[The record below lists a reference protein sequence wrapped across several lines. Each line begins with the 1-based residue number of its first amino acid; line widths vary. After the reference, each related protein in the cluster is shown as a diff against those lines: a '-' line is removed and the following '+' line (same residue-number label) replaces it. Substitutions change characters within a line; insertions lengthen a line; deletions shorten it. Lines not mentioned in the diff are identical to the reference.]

1 MIMPKDSTSIEIR
14 RYSDSNGSLILA
26 RDQFNNKIAVRE
38 GQSAYDLL
46 NSFDESQLTIS
57 LEDMIKKAHE
67 KDFEYFFQMGIF
79 ELNYYK
85 EDILMSQVSDYT
97 YKNGVFKDLKNRF
110 EDIKSSYDEV
120 DHSFYLFDF
129 SSSKDLNAK
138 YKISHNSSLEIDT
151 NTSVMNTRYSFPSK
165 ASLIFYPNDTR
176 LTLLGIDY
184 DANQFGDDILIA
196 MNLTEII
203 I

>member
-1 MIMPKDSTSIEIR
+1 MPKGSTSIETR
-14 RYSDSNGSLILA
+14 RHSDDSGSLILA
-26 RDQFNNKIAVRE
+26 KDQFNNKIVVRE
-38 GQSAYDLL
+38 GQPAYDLL
-46 NSFDESQLTIS
+46 NSFDDSQLTIS
-57 LEDMIKKAHE
+57 LEDMIKKANE
-67 KDFEYFFQMGIF
+67 KDFEYFFIMGTF

-85 EDILMSQVSDYT
+85 EDILVSQVSDYT

-110 EDIKSSYDEV
+110 EDIKSNYDEA